1 MIRGEGSCS
10 SLELGAEALGMNC
23 RGPQDQTLDLDAI
36 IKAPK
41 QKLQVFLLALE
52 VLLGVWGHLLK
63 LRLCLSLPY
72 SSFAQNK
79 ITFAGFTSRACGFF
93 HGHPKATEL
102 NIQRLTQQLHG
113 AEPTPRPLADVPSQ
127 KPGTIGISTST
138 SQQTPKGIL
147 WGYLFLALARAPP
160 KFII

>member
-1 MIRGEGSCS
+1 
-10 SLELGAEALGMNC
+10 MNC

-79 ITFAGFTSRACGFF
+79 
-93 HGHPKATEL
+93 
-102 NIQRLTQQLHG
+102 
-113 AEPTPRPLADVPSQ
+113 
-127 KPGTIGISTST
+127 
-138 SQQTPKGIL
+138 
-147 WGYLFLALARAPP
+147 
-160 KFII
+160 